1 MKVIAVVSFILIT
14 IVVGLIIFGVIYYF
28 IYKSMINKKL
38 ESGDF
43 EMESNKKRMPAFN
56 SVIAF
61 ILTVIVIIGYVNINN
76 KLNKINELDWN
87 LTSANNK
94 IDELNNKISSL
105 QGEISSLKEELYK
118 QNSDVNFL
126 KFSFGKYHEEERTAD
141 VIFKLS
147 PKKYSESDKY
157 SLYLEEWDMTVE
169 LKETDEGIFEAIVRK
184 DIFEQIPR
192 EVQYTVKREGTV
204 ENGMIK
210 VESELDEY
218 DTCEIWEYYL
228 LFPKYGLN
236 SCDYEYKDGKLS
248 YEVWGDIVPA
258 NLVGMDVSGLVESI
272 KIVTELDDKVI
283 DEYETV
289 TENHAFKL
297 KETRDIRID
306 QCLEIYAEITDKY
319 GFIYRL
325 PLTGWTKGGE
335 FAYDGC
341 MDIYDKEGNLL
352 KEGEGVEVTYYR

>member
-1 MKVIAVVSFILIT
+1 MRGFALVSFILLA

-28 IYKSMINKKL
+28 IYKSIINKKL
-38 ESGDF
+38 ENGDY
-43 EMESNKKRMPAFN
+43 EMENDKKRMPSF
-56 SVIAF
+56 SGVIAF

-94 IDELNNKISSL
+94 IEELNNSISSL
-105 QGEISSLKEELYK
+105 KGQISNLKEELYK

-126 KFSFGKYHEEERTAD
+126 KFSFGKYYEEDRAAD

-169 LKETDEGIFEAIVRK
+169 LKETDEGIFEATVRK

-204 ENGMIK
+204 ENGMVK

-228 LFPKYGLN
+228 LFPKYGLG

-248 YEVWGDIVPA
+248 YEVWGEIKPEYF
-258 NLVGMDVSGLVESI
+258 SSESEFVESV
-272 KIVTELDDKVI
+272 KIITKLDDKVI
-283 DEYETV
+283 DEYKTV

-297 KETRDIRID
+297 NETIDARID
-306 QCLEIYAEITDKY
+306 QSLEIYAEITDKY
-319 GFIYRL
+319 GFIYRFTI
-325 PLTGWTKGGE
+325 TGWTEGSE
-335 FAYDGC
+335 CEDSDCFE
-341 MDIYDKEGNLL
+341 IYDKEGNLL
-352 KEGEGVEVTYYR
+352 TTSYM

>member
-1 MKVIAVVSFILIT
+1 MKVFSVVSFILLA

-28 IYKSMINKKL
+28 IYKSMINKKI
-38 ESGDF
+38 ENGDF
-43 EMESNKKRMPAFN
+43 EMENDKKKMPAFN
-56 SVIAF
+56 SVMAF
-61 ILTVIVIIGYVNINN
+61 ILTVIVIVGYININN
-76 KLNKINELDWN
+76 KLNRIND
-87 LTSANNK
+87 
-94 IDELNNKISSL
+94 IDNGISRINYNIEYLENKISSL
-105 QGEISSLKEELYK
+105 QNTISDLKEELYK

-126 KFSFGKYHEEERTAD
+126 KFSFGKYYEEDRAAD

-169 LKETDEGIFEAIVRK
+169 LKETDEGIFEATVRK
-184 DIFEQIPR
+184 NIFEQIPR

-204 ENGMIK
+204 ENGMVK

-228 LFPKYGLN
+228 LFPKYGLG

-258 NLVGMDVSGLVESI
+258 NLVGMDVSELVESV
-272 KIVTELDDKVI
+272 KIITKLDDKVI

-297 KETRDIRID
+297 RETRDVRID

-325 PLTGWTKGGE
+325 LLTGWTKDGE
-335 FAYDGC
+335 FVYDGY

-352 KEGEGVEVTYYR
+352 KEG